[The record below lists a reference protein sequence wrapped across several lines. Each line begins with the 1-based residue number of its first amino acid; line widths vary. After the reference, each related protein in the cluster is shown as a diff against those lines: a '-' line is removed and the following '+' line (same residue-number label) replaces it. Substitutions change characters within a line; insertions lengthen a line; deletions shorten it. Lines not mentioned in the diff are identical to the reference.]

1 MIAYT
6 IMAAVASAQP
16 VTVTDE
22 PLSIGARVDC
32 VITKSDPR
40 VRIRSVTFLFLD
52 QRQDTG
58 KPIVLVLETDAS
70 GSSVLYRRTASSI
83 PPPPD
88 SARSNVG
95 PPMPPVFRPVILID
109 NTPMETLA
117 PATNRGDRWMYDKTT
132 WNIVTDGGG
141 SYALKSSGRCDLRHP
156 EKGEAQ

>member
-1 MIAYT
+1 MIART
-6 IMAAVASAQP
+6 MIAAVALAQP

-40 VRIRSVTFLFLD
+40 VDIRGVTFLFLG
-52 QRQDTG
+52 QRQDTE

-95 PPMPPVFRPVILID
+95 SPEPPVFRPVILID

-117 PATNRGDRWMYDKTT
+117 PATDRGDRWTYDKTS
-132 WNIVTDGGG
+132 WNTVTDGGE
-141 SYALKSSGRCDLRHP
+141 SYALKSSGRCNLRHP
-156 EKGEAQ
+156 EKGDTK